1 MNSSI
6 LGRKKWKPYYE
17 YRKVKICQRKNKIKR
32 GLFSQTGVWLKPL
45 THCPVC
51 SPHTNDNRGLK
62 QSKITKFL
70 KQKNITV
77 SNPPINSENYD
88 ADGEMEIDTESTPN
102 TQIKP
107 QVHLEPHINEKK
119 EVDEMEIEL
128 LSLLI
133 EKLDTKPKP
142 RYNLRKRK
150 TNKTSSLD
158 VSKIKDMETRTSKNK
173 CGKKNKNKKKRDDKY
188 LQVDFSLMFE
198 KMSL

>member
-17 YRKVKICQRKNKIKR
+17 YKKVKLCQRKNKIKR
-32 GLFSQTGVWLKPL
+32 GLFTQTGVWLKPL
-45 THCPVC
+45 TNCPVC

-77 SNPPINSENYD
+77 SNHPINSENYD
-88 ADGEMEIDTESTPN
+88 ADVEMEIDSKSPPE
-102 TQIKP
+102 TQKKP
-107 QVHLEPHINEKK
+107 QVHQKTHLNKKK
-119 EVDEMEIEL
+119 EVEEIDIEL

-133 EKLDTKPKP
+133 QKLDTKPKP

-158 VSKIKDMETRTSKNK
+158 VSKIKDMESRTSKNK
-173 CGKKNKNKKKRDDKY
+173 CGKKNKKDDKY
-188 LQVDFSLMFE
+188 LQVDFSVMFE